1 MRCFYH
7 PDVDAVGIC
16 KNCGRGLCP
25 QSLAE
30 VENGLACKGRC
41 EALAEAINA
50 LVTRNQRAMARP
62 RSVGLFILV
71 LLGLA
76 LVAMGIQIAAADIG
90 LAGLF
95 IAAGGSVLLASGAF
109 SYLYMNRPRRPR
121 GS

>member
-7 PDVDAVGIC
+7 PDQDAVGMC

-41 EALAEAINA
+41 EEQVRAINMVQDRSRRMVQRSHPVNIVLSA
-50 LVTRNQRAMARP
+50 LIGLLFAGVGLVTVFYGGPVGFFIMA
-62 RSVGLFILV
+62 VGAIIF
-71 LLGLA
+71 
-76 LVAMGIQIAAADIG
+76 
-90 LAGLF
+90 
-95 IAAGGSVLLASGAF
+95 ASGAYA
-109 SYLYMNRPRRPR
+109 YLVLIRPR